1 MDYKKIIA
9 EKISDITNIAQND
22 ALGML
27 EVPQKSEMGD
37 FALPCFKLS
46 KVMRKSPV
54 MIADE
59 LKEAFGDTKGFSK
72 IESVSGYLNFF
83 VNKLAFAQQTLS
95 DVLEQGDSYGS
106 SDEGASQTICV
117 EYSSVNVA
125 KPLHMG
131 HLSTTVIGHALT
143 QIYSFLG
150 YDCVSIN
157 HLGDYGTQF
166 GTLIVA
172 FEKWGDKAE
181 VEAKGIDELTRL
193 YVKYHEEEEL
203 HPELADE
210 ARSWFKKIE
219 QGDPEAVALFN
230 WFKDITLKEVNET
243 YELLGVEFDYYTGES
258 FYTDKMQPVIDKLK
272 DEGLLVEDQG
282 AQVVRLDDY
291 DMPPCIIL
299 RSDGASL
306 YATRDLATA
315 IYRKKTFDFTKSLY
329 VVAYQQ
335 DLHFRQF
342 FKVLE
347 LAGYEWS
354 SDLVHVNYGMVSME
368 EGRMS
373 TREGRV
379 ALLKEV
385 INKALEKSSEIIE
398 AKNPELENKEEVA
411 RMVGVGAIVFSALK
425 NNRIKD
431 IVFSWDKAL
440 NFDGETAPYVQYT
453 HARANSVLEKSGIA
467 LSGDADYTE
476 LQNEDA
482 AAIISS
488 IDEFKEIVQ
497 SAARRYEPSMITR
510 HIVDL
515 AQKFNKYYFE
525 HRIIDEDSEA
535 KNRARLQ
542 LTAAVKQIIK
552 TGLDLIGIKAPDKM

>member
-9 EKISDITNIAQND
+9 EKLSDMTNIAQAD

-59 LKEAFGDTKGFSK
+59 LKEAFGDTKGFSS
-72 IESVSGYLNFF
+72 IESVNGYLNFF

-95 DVLEQGDSYGS
+95 DVLTQGDRYGS
-106 SDEGASQTICV
+106 SDEGAGKTICLD
-117 EYSSVNVA
+117 YSSVNVA
-125 KPLHMG
+125 KPLHIG
-131 HLSTTVIGHALT
+131 HLSTTVIGNALKK
-143 QIYSFLG
+143 IYTHMG
-150 YDCVSIN
+150 YNCIGIN

-166 GTLIVA
+166 GKLIVA
-172 FEKWGDKAE
+172 YEKWGDKE
-181 VEAKGIDELTRL
+181 TVLQGGVDELTRL
-193 YVKYHEEEEL
+193 YVKYHELSEEDPAL
-203 HPELADE
+203 DDE
-210 ARSWFKKIE
+210 ARLWFKKIE
-219 QGDPEAVALFN
+219 DKDPYALELFDM
-230 WFKDITLKEVNET
+230 FQEITLKEVNEIYAT
-243 YELLGVEFDYYTGES
+243 LGIKFDYFTGES
-258 FYTDKMQPVIDKLK
+258 FYTDKMQPVIDRLKKKKL
-272 DEGLLVEDQG
+272 LIEDQG
-282 AQVVRLDDY
+282 AQVVRLDD
-291 DMPPCIIL
+291 DKMPPAIIL
-299 RSDGASL
+299 RKDGASL
-306 YATRDLATA
+306 YITRDIAA
-315 IYRKKTFDFTKSLY
+315 AVYRKNTFDFDKCLY
-329 VVAYQQ
+329 VTAYEQ
-335 DLHFRQF
+335 DLHFRQLF
-342 FKVLE
+342 RVME
-347 LAGYEWS
+347 LAGYEWAK
-354 SDLVHVNYGMVSME
+354 DLVHVNYGWASLE
-368 EGRMS
+368 DGAIS
-373 TREGRV
+373 TRAGRV
-379 ALLKEV
+379 VLLKDIISRAVE
-385 INKALEKSSEIIE
+385 KALSIID
-398 AKNPELENKEEVA
+398 AKNPELEDKEEVA

-453 HARANSVLEKSGIA
+453 HARANSVLGKSDIA
-467 LSGDADYTE
+467 LQGDTYYTE
-476 LQNEDA
+476 LENEDA
-482 AAIISS
+482 AAIISA

-525 HRIIDEDSEA
+525 HRILDDDAEA

-542 LTAAVKQIIK
+542 LTAAVAQVIK

>member
-9 EKISDITNIAQND
+9 EKISDITNIEKAD

-59 LKEAFGDTKGFSK
+59 LKEAFGDTKGFSS
-72 IESVSGYLNFF
+72 IESVNGYLNFF

-95 DVLEQGDSYGS
+95 DVLEQGDRYGS
-106 SDEGASQTICV
+106 SDEGTGKTICID
-117 EYSSVNVA
+117 YSSVNVS

-131 HLSTTVIGHALT
+131 HLSTTVIGHSLYK
-143 QIYSFLG
+143 IFEFMG
-150 YDCVSIN
+150 YNCIGIN

-172 FEKWGDKAE
+172 YEKWGDKAE
-181 VEAKGIDELTRL
+181 VEKNGIDELTRL

-203 HPELADE
+203 HPGLADE
-210 ARSWFKKIE
+210 ARTWFKKIE
-219 QGDPEAVALFN
+219 DRDPEALELFN
-230 WFKDITLKEVNET
+230 WFQDITLKEVNET
-243 YELLGVEFDYYTGES
+243 YKLLGIEFDYYTGES
-258 FYTDKMQPVIDKLK
+258 FYTDKMQPIVDKLR
-272 DEGLLVEDQG
+272 ETGLLVEDQG

-306 YATRDLATA
+306 YATRDMATA
-315 IYRKKTFDFTKSLY
+315 LYRKNTFDFAKSLY

-335 DLHFRQF
+335 DLHFKQF

-354 SDLVHVNYGMVSME
+354 RDLVHVNYGMVSME

-398 AKNPELENKEEVA
+398 AKNPDLENKEDVA

-453 HARANSVLEKSGIA
+453 HARANSVLQKSGIS
-467 LSGDADYTE
+467 LEGDADYTE
-476 LQNEDA
+476 LENEDA
-482 AAIISS
+482 AAIISA

-525 HRIIDEDSEA
+525 HRIIDEDA
-535 KNRARLQ
+535 QDKNRARLQ